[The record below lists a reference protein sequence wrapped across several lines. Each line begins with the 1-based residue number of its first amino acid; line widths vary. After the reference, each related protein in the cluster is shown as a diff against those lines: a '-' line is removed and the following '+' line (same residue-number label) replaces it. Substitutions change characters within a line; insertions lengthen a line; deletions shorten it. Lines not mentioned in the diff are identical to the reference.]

1 MNRKERRAQGK
12 RGISATPAQSG
23 SAVSAALLGAAGN
36 DAGDPVA
43 AARRLLA
50 ADRPADAVQLL
61 RAAIAARAPDA
72 ALELALGDAW
82 CELGRF
88 FDAVDAYE
96 RALALGE
103 TAAGRGRQHALSKL
117 VPSWH
122 FAMLN
127 DAPRNDA
134 YARAIETTIRP
145 GDLVLEIG
153 AGSGLLAMMAARAG
167 AERVV
172 TCEQA
177 PPIAAVAREIVA
189 ANGFAGRIDVVA
201 ARSTRL
207 RIGAELPRRADVLIM
222 EVFDTALLGE
232 GVIAALIDAHARLLA
247 PGARVVPGR
256 AQLWAQAIECPELRS
271 VNPIGRICGFDL
283 SAFDRFR
290 APGGQSLELT
300 REAYRPLSAPVATAR
315 FDFSSAPERSG
326 VSRARLSFDAVG
338 TVQAVALWFE
348 LELAPGIGLAT
359 APGAGR
365 NHWRQ
370 SVQFLAAD
378 RAVRAGE
385 TAELVLSYAAD
396 RLDVSLS

>member
-1 MNRKERRAQGK
+1 M
-12 RGISATPAQSG
+12 
-23 SAVSAALLGAAGN
+23 
-36 DAGDPVA
+36 
-43 AARRLLA
+43 
-50 ADRPADAVQLL
+50 
-61 RAAIAARAPDA
+61 
-72 ALELALGDAW
+72 LALGDAW

-88 FDAVDAYE
+88 FDAAAAYE

-103 TAAGRGRQHALSKL
+103 AAAGRGRQHALSKL

-134 YARAIETTIRP
+134 YARAIEATIRP

-153 AGSGLLAMMAARAG
+153 TGSGLLAMMAARAG

-177 PPIAAVAREIVA
+177 PPIAAAAREIVA
-189 ANGFAGRIDVVA
+189 ANGYAGRIEVVA

-207 RIGAELPRRADVLIM
+207 RVGVELPRRADVLIM

-232 GVIAALIDAHARLLA
+232 GVIASLIDAHARLLA
-247 PGARVVPGR
+247 PGARVVPAR
-256 AQLWAQAIECPELRS
+256 AQLWAQAIECPELRP

-300 REAYRPLSAPVATAR
+300 REAYRPLSAPVAVAR
-315 FDFSSAPERSG
+315 FDFTAAPARSG
-326 VSRARLSFDAVG
+326 ISRAGLCVDAAG

-359 APGAGR
+359 APGGGH

-378 RAVRAGE
+378 RTVQAGE
-385 TAELVLSYAAD
+385 TVELVLSYAAD
-396 RLDVSLS
+396 RLELSLS